1 MSNTASASPV
11 SPERNANQAA
21 PINNEG
27 YNSFDHSRLEL
38 YTQRFSEVMPC
49 YFDKCIEGDNVVNQA
64 TQDVRTFALQSPLM
78 NNLKMYRSFY
88 AVPLSAIAPKAWEY
102 LLRQPN
108 KGQDIVFGDY
118 DISGTMSQVF
128 AIPRALIE
136 RCRGLLRGQED
147 NPPEYVVNTA
157 MAMLAYYGSLYF
169 SNSGLFKAL
178 GYTAPARLSLQN
190 PAEDKSAI
198 AESIWDRMYSAFVDM
213 VAAGGYVDLYYTDE
227 NNKEYSLPSFTENGT
242 AVVKHTVSEVF
253 NFLSAASFYGTL
265 VIHPRAAQGDKIT
278 LYDPLHSLVV
288 DLLNENFPQFW
299 DGTTTR
305 VSLRPL
311 VAYQTIIA
319 QFFSSSCVDSV
330 YNCKAY
336 TDSALALVSHA
347 YTIAKTRTTS
357 YSENLEPFAYSSKV
371 NGVDVFYDAYS
382 GKFNSYMSD
391 FFKDYI
397 TVDPAAEHEFIE
409 NLEFQRLMC
418 TFANSLVGIGH
429 SLRFSDYFT
438 SSRTRPLAVG
448 DTTIQVN
455 QNAIQVVDVNKSLWI
470 QRFLNAVNRGR
481 QDIYDYLKQITGI
494 EPDHHMAEP
503 IPLISEQYNISGME
517 IENTAEKQG
526 NIVTLLR
533 NNESRYQYKYF
544 AKEPTYI
551 IGVTYFSLLSVYQN
565 ATDRTYFM
573 DDRLDWFNSFLQNIG
588 DQPVFARELDSSFS
602 KGGEDYDSKVF
613 GYQQRYAEF
622 KNAVSHARGGFI
634 DGSLPGWSVL
644 YNNSSYKDKYS
655 LVDAAP
661 LVLNSSFLRNFDNV
675 FDPLFASL
683 TGKNQSDRF
692 HFIISTYYNNPY
704 NSKQKKVQNLL

>member
-49 YFDKCIEGDNVVNQA
+49 YFDKCIEGDNTVNQA

-88 AVPLSAIAPKAWEY
+88 AVPLSSIAPKSWEY

-108 KGQDIVFGDY
+108 KGQDIVFGNY
-118 DISGTMSQVF
+118 DISGKMSDVF
-128 AIPRALIE
+128 AIPRALIQ
-136 RCRGLLRGQED
+136 RANALIKSNASAHLQ
-147 NPPEYVVNTA
+147 NTA
-157 MAMLAYYGSLYF
+157 FAMIAYYGSLYF
-169 SNSGLFKAL
+169 SNNGLFKAL
-178 GYTAPARLSLQN
+178 GYTAPARQTSVN
-190 PAEDKSAI
+190 RVEDNSAI
-198 AESIWDRMYSAFVDM
+198 PSSIWDRMYSAFVDM

-227 NNKEYSLPSFTENGT
+227 NGTEYSLLSFTESGT

-265 VIHPRAAQGDKIT
+265 VIHPRSAQSDKIT
-278 LYDPLHSLVV
+278 LYQPLQGLVSQV
-288 DLLNENFPQFW
+288 ISEKFPLNWDLTN
-299 DGTTTR
+299 TR

-319 QFFSSSCVDSV
+319 QFFSSSTVDSV

-336 TDSALALVSHA
+336 TDSALSLVSRA
-347 YTIAKTRTTS
+347 YTIAKSRTTS
-357 YSENLEPFAYSSKV
+357 YSENLLPFPYSSKV

-382 GKFNSYMSD
+382 GKYNSYMSD
-391 FFKDYI
+391 FFIDYI
-397 TVDPAAEHEFIE
+397 TVDPANEYEFIE
-409 NLEFQRLMC
+409 NLQFQKLMC
-418 TFANSLVGIGH
+418 TYVNSLVGIGH

-455 QNAIQVVDVNKSLWI
+455 QNAIQVVDVNKSLWV

-494 EPDHHMAEP
+494 EPPHHMAEP
-503 IPLISEQYNISGME
+503 IPLVSEQYNISGME
-517 IENTAEKQG
+517 VENTAEKQG
-526 NIVTLLR
+526 NIVTLMR
-533 NNESRYQYKYF
+533 NSESRYQYKYF

-644 YNNSSYKDKYS
+644 YNNSAYKDKYS

>member
-49 YFDKCIEGDNVVNQA
+49 YFDKCIEGDNTVNQA

-88 AVPLSAIAPKAWEY
+88 AVPFSAIAPKSWEY

-108 KGQDIVFGDY
+108 KGQDILFGDY
-118 DISGTMSQVF
+118 DISGKMSEVF
-128 AIPRALIE
+128 VLPLSLIS
-136 RCRGLLRGQED
+136 RCNLLITNNAPAYIQ
-147 NPPEYVVNTA
+147 NTA
-157 MAMLAYYGSLYF
+157 FGMLAYYGSLYF
-169 SNSGLFKAL
+169 SDNGLFKAL
-178 GYTAPARLSLQN
+178 GYTAPVRFQDN
-190 PAEDKSAI
+190 PPVAS
-198 AESIWDRMYSAFVDM
+198 SIWDRLYSAFVDM
-213 VAAGGYVDLYYTDE
+213 IAAGGYVDLYYTDE
-227 NNKEYSLPSFTENGT
+227 NNNEFKLLSFTENGDS
-242 AVVKHTVSEVF
+242 VVTHTVSEVF
-253 NFLSAASFYGTL
+253 NFISAASFYGTL
-265 VIHPRAAQGDKIT
+265 VIHPRSSLSDKIT
-278 LYDPLHSLVV
+278 LYEPLKNLVSRV
-288 DLLNENFPQFW
+288 ISYNFPQIW
-299 DGTTTR
+299 DSTTTR

-330 YNCKAY
+330 YNCKGY
-336 TDSALALVSHA
+336 TDSALALVSRA
-347 YTIAKTRTTS
+347 YTIAKSRNTS
-357 YSENLEPFAYSSKV
+357 YSQNLQPFAYSSKV

-382 GKFNSYMSD
+382 GKYNSYMSGI
-391 FFKDYI
+391 FKDYI
-397 TVDPAAEHEFIE
+397 LDDPSLEYDFILNE
-409 NLEFQRLMC
+409 DFQRLIC
-418 TFANSLVGIGH
+418 TFVNSLVGIGH

-438 SSRTRPLAVG
+438 GSRTRPLAVG

-455 QNAIQVVDVNKSLWI
+455 NNAIQVVDVNKSLWI

-494 EPDHHMAEP
+494 EPPHHMAEP
-503 IPLISEQYNISGME
+503 IPLVSEQYNISGIE
-517 IENTAEKQG
+517 IENTAENQG

-533 NNESRYQYKYF
+533 NNDSRYQYKYF

-565 ATDRTYFM
+565 STDRTYYM

-588 DQPVFARELDSSFS
+588 DQPVFARELDSTFS
-602 KGGEDYDSKVF
+602 SGGVDFDNQVF

-622 KNAVSHARGGFI
+622 KNAISRARGGFI
-634 DGSLPGWSVL
+634 DGSLPGWSIL
-644 YNNSSYKDKYS
+644 YNNSVYKDQYT

-675 FDPLFASL
+675 FDPLFKSL

>member
-1 MSNTASASPV
+1 MSNTAQSSPV
-11 SPERNANQAA
+11 SPERNSNQAA

-49 YFDKCIEGDNVVNQA
+49 YFDKCIEGDNTVNQA
-64 TQDVRTFALQSPLM
+64 SQDVRTFALQSPLM

-88 AVPLSAIAPKAWEY
+88 AVPLSAIAPKSWEY

-108 KGQDIVFGDY
+108 KGQDIVFGNY
-118 DISGTMSQVF
+118 DISGKMSDVF
-128 AIPRALIE
+128 AIPTALIS
-136 RCRGLLRGQED
+136 RCNSLINQNAPSYLK
-147 NPPEYVVNTA
+147 NTA
-157 MAMLAYYGSLYF
+157 FAMLAYYGSLYF
-169 SNSGLFKAL
+169 SNNGLFKAL
-178 GYTAPARLSLQN
+178 GYTAPARLSSAN
-190 PAEDKSAI
+190 RVEDNSSVAS
-198 AESIWDRMYSAFVDM
+198 SIWDRMYSSFVDM
-213 VAAGGYVDLYYTDE
+213 IAAGGYVDLYYTDE
-227 NNKEYSLPSFTENGT
+227 NNQEYSLLSFTASGDAPIT
-242 AVVKHTVSEVF
+242 HTVSEAF

-265 VIHPRAAQGDKIT
+265 VIHPRTSVSDKIN
-278 LYDPLHSLVV
+278 LYQPLSDLVSKV
-288 DLLNENFPQFW
+288 ISEYFRTYW
-299 DGTTTR
+299 EKTTTR

-336 TDSALALVSHA
+336 TDSALSLVSRA
-347 YTIAKTRTTS
+347 YTIAKSRTTP
-357 YSENLEPFAYSSKV
+357 YSENLLPFPYSSKI

-382 GKFNSYMSD
+382 GKYNSYMAD

-397 TVDPAAEHEFIE
+397 TTDPSLSYEFVE
-409 NLEFQRLMC
+409 NLTFQRLMC
-418 TFANSLVGIGH
+418 TYVNSLVGIGH

-455 QNAIQVVDVNKSLWI
+455 NNAIQVVDVNKSLWI

-481 QDIYDYLKQITGI
+481 QDIYDYLKQLTGV
-494 EPDHHMAEP
+494 EPPHHMAEP
-503 IPLISEQYNISGME
+503 IPLVSEQYNISGME

-533 NNESRYQYKYF
+533 NNDSRYQYKYF

-565 ATDRTYFM
+565 STDRTYFM

-588 DQPVFARELDSSFS
+588 DQPVFARELDSTFS
-602 KGGEDYDSKVF
+602 KGGEDYDTKVF

-622 KNAVSHARGGFI
+622 KNAISRARGGFT
-634 DGSLPGWSVL
+634 DGSLPGWSIL

>member
-1 MSNTASASPV
+1 MSNTAQSSPV

-49 YFDKCIEGDNVVNQA
+49 YFDKCIEGDNTVNQA

-108 KGQDIVFGDY
+108 KGQDILFRDY
-118 DISGTMSQVF
+118 DISGAFKDVF
-128 AIPRALIE
+128 AIPFALLQ
-136 RCRGLLRGQED
+136 RCD
-147 NPPEYVVNTA
+147 VMVVTNASAYLQNTA

-169 SNSGLFKAL
+169 SNNGLFKAL
-178 GYTAPARLSLQN
+178 GYTAPARLTLQT
-190 PAEDKSAI
+190 AEDNSAI
-198 AESIWDRMYSAFVDM
+198 AESIWDRIYSAFVDM

-227 NNKEYSLPSFTENGT
+227 NNKEYKLLSFTENSG
-242 AVVKHTVSEVF
+242 AVLTHTVSEVF

-265 VIHPRAAQGDKIT
+265 VIHPRSAQADKIK
-278 LYDPLHSLVV
+278 LYQPLHDLVLT
-288 DLLNENFPQFW
+288 LLGEKFPNFWEN
-299 DGTTTR
+299 TTTR

-311 VAYQTIIA
+311 VAYQTIIS

-347 YTIAKTRTTS
+347 YTIAKSRTTDFS
-357 YSENLEPFAYSSKV
+357 QNLQPFPYSSKV

-382 GKFNSYMSD
+382 GKYNSYMAD

-397 TVDPAAEHEFIE
+397 TVDTNSEYFFID
-409 NLEFQRLMC
+409 NLDFQRLMC
-418 TFANSLVGIGH
+418 TYVNSLVGIGH

-438 SSRTRPLAVG
+438 SARTRPLAVG

-494 EPDHHMAEP
+494 EPPHHMAEP
-503 IPLISEQYNISGME
+503 IPLVSEQYNISGME
-517 IENTAEKQG
+517 VENTAEKQG

-533 NNESRYQYKYF
+533 NSESRYQYKYF

-588 DQPVFARELDSSFS
+588 DQPVFARELDSTFS
-602 KGGEDYDSKVF
+602 KGGEDYDNKVF

-622 KNAVSHARGGFI
+622 KNAVSHARGGFV

>member
-1 MSNTASASPV
+1 MHDLVLTVLGEKFPNFW
-11 SPERNANQAA
+11 ER
-21 PINNEG
+21 
-27 YNSFDHSRLEL
+27 
-38 YTQRFSEVMPC
+38 
-49 YFDKCIEGDNVVNQA
+49 
-64 TQDVRTFALQSPLM
+64 
-78 NNLKMYRSFY
+78 
-88 AVPLSAIAPKAWEY
+88 
-102 LLRQPN
+102 
-108 KGQDIVFGDY
+108 
-118 DISGTMSQVF
+118 
-128 AIPRALIE
+128 
-136 RCRGLLRGQED
+136 
-147 NPPEYVVNTA
+147 
-157 MAMLAYYGSLYF
+157 
-169 SNSGLFKAL
+169 
-178 GYTAPARLSLQN
+178 
-190 PAEDKSAI
+190 
-198 AESIWDRMYSAFVDM
+198 
-213 VAAGGYVDLYYTDE
+213 
-227 NNKEYSLPSFTENGT
+227 
-242 AVVKHTVSEVF
+242 
-253 NFLSAASFYGTL
+253 
-265 VIHPRAAQGDKIT
+265 
-278 LYDPLHSLVV
+278 
-288 DLLNENFPQFW
+288 
-299 DGTTTR
+299 TTTR

-311 VAYQTIIA
+311 VAYQTIIS

-347 YTIAKTRTTS
+347 YTIAKSRTTDFS
-357 YSENLEPFAYSSKV
+357 QNLQPFPYSSKV

-382 GKFNSYMSD
+382 GKYNRYMAD
-391 FFKDYI
+391 FFQDYI
-397 TVDPAAEHEFIE
+397 TVDPSSEYLFID
-409 NLEFQRLMC
+409 NLEFQRLIC
-418 TFANSLVGIGH
+418 TYANSLVGIGH

-481 QDIYDYLKQITGI
+481 QDIYDYLKQLTGV
-494 EPDHHMAEP
+494 EPPHHMAEP
-503 IPLISEQYNISGME
+503 IPLVSEQYNISGME

-533 NNESRYQYKYF
+533 NNDTRYQYKYF
-544 AKEPTYI
+544 ANEPTYI

-602 KGGEDYDSKVF
+602 KGGSDYDNKVF

-622 KNAVSHARGGFI
+622 KNAVSHARGGFV

-661 LVLNSSFLRNFDNV
+661 LVLNSAFLRNFDNV

>member
-49 YFDKCIEGDNVVNQA
+49 YFDKCIEGDNTVNQA
-64 TQDVRTFALQSPLM
+64 TQDIRTFALQSPLM

-102 LLRQPN
+102 ILRQPN
-108 KGQDIVFGDY
+108 KGQDILFGDY
-118 DISGTMSQVF
+118 DISGKMSQVF
-128 AIPRALIE
+128 AIPHALIN
-136 RCRGLLRGQED
+136 RISQMMSSNAPAYLM
-147 NPPEYVVNTA
+147 NTVCS
-157 MAMLAYYGSLYF
+157 MLAYYGSLYF
-169 SNSGLFKAL
+169 SNNGLFKAL
-178 GYTAPARLSLQN
+178 GYTAPARLTLQK
-190 PAEDKSAI
+190 PAVDQSSI
-198 AESIWDRMYSAFVDM
+198 ASSVWDRMYSAFVSM
-213 VAAGGYVDLYYTDE
+213 IAEGGFVDLYYTDE
-227 NNKEYSLPSFTENGT
+227 NNKEYSLLSFTKNGT
-242 AVVKHTVSEVF
+242 YVVKHTVSEVF

-265 VIHPRAAQGDKIT
+265 VIHPRSAQSDKIQ
-278 LYDPLHSLVV
+278 LYAPLFDLVRNV
-288 DLLNENFPQFW
+288 IDEHFTEIW
-299 DGTTTR
+299 DATTTR

-319 QFFSSSCVDSV
+319 QFFSSSTVDSI

-347 YTIAKTRTTS
+347 YTIAKTRTTDFS
-357 YSENLEPFAYSSKV
+357 QNLQSFPYSSKV

-382 GKFNSYMSD
+382 GKYNAYMSD
-391 FFKDYI
+391 FFKDFI
-397 TVDPAAEHEFIE
+397 TVDPAKEYDFIE

-418 TFANSLVGIGH
+418 TYVNSLVGIGH

-438 SSRTRPLAVG
+438 GSRTRPLAVG

-455 QNAIQVVDVNKSLWI
+455 DNAIQVVDVNKSLWI

-481 QDIYDYLKQITGI
+481 QDIYDYLKQLTGV
-494 EPDHHMAEP
+494 EPPHHMAEP
-503 IPLISEQYNISGME
+503 IHLVSEQYNISGME

-533 NNESRYQYKYF
+533 NNDSRYQYKYY
-544 AKEPTYI
+544 ATEPTYI

-588 DQPVFARELDSSFS
+588 DQPVYARELDSTFS
-602 KGGEDYDSKVF
+602 KGGQDYDSKVF

-622 KNAVSHARGGFI
+622 KNAVSHARGGFV

-644 YNNSSYKDKYS
+644 YNNSAYKDKYS

>member
-88 AVPLSAIAPKAWEY
+88 AVPLSAIAPKSWEY

-108 KGQDIVFGDY
+108 RGQDISFADY
-118 DISGTMSQVF
+118 DISGTFQQVF
-128 AIPRALIE
+128 AIPIQLYKRCKQILAQGSDMTVGYKNCTLAL
-136 RCRGLLRGQED
+136 
-147 NPPEYVVNTA
+147 
-157 MAMLAYYGSLYF
+157 MAYYGSLYF
-169 SNSGLFKAL
+169 SNNGLFKAL
-178 GYTAPARLSLQN
+178 GYTAPVRVSTYSTADGDTT
-190 PAEDKSAI
+190 PAA
-198 AESIWDRMYSAFVDM
+198 SIWDRMYSAFVDM
-213 VAAGGYVDLYYTDE
+213 VCEGGRVNLHYKDE
-227 NNKEYSLPSFTENGT
+227 NGNRVTLLGSQDTT
-242 AVVKHTVSEVF
+242 ALKHTPSEVF
-253 NFLSAASFYGTL
+253 NFLSIASYYGTL
-265 VIHPRAAQGDKIT
+265 YIEVDPKQSNIT
-278 LYDPLHSLVV
+278 LYEPLAALVRQATA
-288 DLLNENFPQFW
+288 LNLDSEW
-299 DGTTTR
+299 DETTTR

-311 VAYQTIIA
+311 VAYQTILA
-319 QFFSSSCVDSV
+319 QFFSSSSVDSI

-336 TDSALALVSHA
+336 TDTALSLVTKVYELS
-347 YTIAKTRTTS
+347 KS
-357 YSENLEPFAYSSKV
+357 LGGYSDIHHSPFPYSSKV
-371 NGVDVFYDAYS
+371 NGVDVFYDAFS
-382 GKFNSYMSD
+382 GKYNEYVSSAMKAIINDMSSST
-391 FFKDYI
+391 YLL
-397 TVDPAAEHEFIE
+397 E
-409 NLEFQRLMC
+409 NYQSLMC

-438 SSRTRPLAVG
+438 GSRTRPLAVG

-455 QNAIQVVDVNKSLWI
+455 DNAIQVVDVNKSLWI

-481 QDIYDYLKQITGI
+481 QDIYDYLKQLTGV
-494 EPDHHMAEP
+494 EPPHHMAEP
-503 IPLISEQYNISGME
+503 IPLVSEQYNISGME

-533 NNESRYQYKYF
+533 NNDSRYQYKYY
-544 AKEPTYI
+544 ATEPTYI
-551 IGVTYFSLLSVYQN
+551 IGVTYFSVLSVYQN

-588 DQPVFARELDSSFS
+588 DQPVYTRELDSTFS
-602 KGGEDYDSKVF
+602 NGGLEYDSKVF

-634 DGSLPGWSVL
+634 DGSLPGWSIL
-644 YNNSSYKDKYS
+644 FNNSPYKDKYS
-655 LVDAAP
+655 SFDVVP
-661 LVLNSSFLRNFDNV
+661 QVLSSAFLRNFDNV

>member
-1 MSNTASASPV
+1 MSNTVQSSPV

-49 YFDKCIEGDNVVNQA
+49 YFDKCIEGDNTVNQA

-118 DISGTMSQVF
+118 DISGKMSEVF
-128 AIPRALIE
+128 AIPAALISL
-136 RCRGLLRGQED
+136 CKNLITT
-147 NPPEYVVNTA
+147 NKPEYLQVTA
-157 MAMLAYYGSLYF
+157 NAMLAYYGSLYF
-169 SNSGLFKAL
+169 SDNGLFKAL
-178 GYTAPARLSLQN
+178 GYTAPARHYEDMSA
-190 PAEDKSAI
+190 PAS
-198 AESIWDRMYSAFVDM
+198 SIWDRMYSAFVDM
-213 VAAGGYVDLYYTDE
+213 IAAGGYVDLYYTDE
-227 NNKEYSLPSFTENGT
+227 NGKEYSLLSFTPNGGT
-242 AVVKHTVSEVF
+242 VVKHTVSEVF

-265 VIHPRAAQGDKIT
+265 VIHPRSALSDQIKD
-278 LYDPLHSLVV
+278 YPPLSDLVV
-288 DLLNENFPQFW
+288 ELFSENFPQHW
-299 DGTTTR
+299 DATTTR

-311 VAYQTIIA
+311 VAYQTIIS
-319 QFFSSSCVDSV
+319 QFFSSSSVDSI

-336 TDSALALVSHA
+336 TDSALALVSRA
-347 YTIAKTRTTS
+347 YTIAKPRATTFS
-357 YSENLEPFAYSSKV
+357 QNLQPFAYSSKV

-382 GKFNSYMSD
+382 GKYNGYMADIFKDVILNDPSQNND
-391 FFKDYI
+391 FFDNQ
-397 TVDPAAEHEFIE
+397 D
-409 NLEFQRLMC
+409 FQRLMC
-418 TFANSLVGIGH
+418 TYANSLVGIGH

-438 SSRTRPLAVG
+438 SARTRPLAVG

-503 IPLISEQYNISGME
+503 IPLVSEQYNISGME

-526 NIVTLLR
+526 NVVTLLR
-533 NNESRYQYKYF
+533 NSESRYQYKYF

-573 DDRLDWFNSFLQNIG
+573 DDRLDWFNSFLQNVG
-588 DQPVFARELDSSFS
+588 DQPVYARELDSTFS
-602 KGGEDYDSKVF
+602 RGGDDYDNKVF

-655 LVDAAP
+655 LVDAGP
-661 LVLNSSFLRNFDNV
+661 LTLNSAFLRNFDNV